1 MSFQFYYHKEGS
13 NMLKP
18 LAFLHKMLLFHILR
32 NILFVLYKSYNSLQF
47 TQPIHL
53 SLAFA
58 DLNNLLLGHRYGYNI
73 TFHTSWP
80 CLFLIAGSFQTK

>member
-1 MSFQFYYHKEGS
+1 
-13 NMLKP
+13 MLKP

-58 DLNNLLLGHRYGYNI
+58 DLMNDCYGYNT
-73 TFHTSWP
+73 TFHTYWA
-80 CLFLIAGSFQTK
+80 CLFFFLLLELTCV

>member
-1 MSFQFYYHKEGS
+1 
-13 NMLKP
+13 MLKP

-53 SLAFA
+53 SLVFA
-58 DLNNLLLGHRYGYNI
+58 DLNNLLLGHRYGYV
-73 TFHTSWP
+73 SYQLALP
-80 CLFLIAGSFQTK
+80 FLNCWFISNKIINVHFKWIH